1 MLALDD
7 PRWSTLQGGYR
18 VPYDAS
24 VALRQ
29 LETSPSTDRA
39 WEELWN
45 ELHHQGDVG
54 EASYAALPH
63 LVRIARE
70 RAFSDWSVYALAT
83 TIETARLS
91 GDNPALPPFIEPSCH
106 EAWRELT
113 EFGLEQLRFVSD
125 ELVVRSILG
134 VVAIG
139 KGSVKLGR
147 LISELTPRRLKNSTT
162 TCTVPTPSANS

>member
-1 MLALDD
+1 MLSLDD
-7 PRWSTLQGGYR
+7 PRWSTMQGGYR

-29 LETSPSTDRA
+29 LETSTSTDRA

-70 RAFSDWSVYALAT
+70 RAFSDWNVYALAA

-91 GDNPALPPFIEPSCH
+91 GHNPALPPFIEPSYH

-134 VVAIG
+134 AVAIG

-147 LISELTPRRLKNSTT
+147 LISEFDASEIEEVYENLYGADP
-162 TCTVPTPSANS
+162 VG

>member
-24 VALRQ
+24 VALRE
-29 LETSPSTDRA
+29 LETSPTTDRA
-39 WEELWN
+39 WDELWN

-63 LVRIARE
+63 LVRITRE
-70 RAFSDWSVYALAT
+70 RAFSDWNVYAMAA
-83 TIETARLS
+83 TIETSRLS
-91 GDNPALPPFIEPSCH
+91 GGNPALPSFIEASYH
-106 EAWRELT
+106 EAWRQLT
-113 EFGLEQLRFVSD
+113 EFGLEQLRVVSD
-125 ELVVRSILG
+125 ELVVRAILG
-134 VVAIG
+134 AVAIG

-147 LISELTPRRLKNSTT
+147 LISEFDASEIEELYDNFYGAEP
-162 TCTVPTPSANS
+162 VG